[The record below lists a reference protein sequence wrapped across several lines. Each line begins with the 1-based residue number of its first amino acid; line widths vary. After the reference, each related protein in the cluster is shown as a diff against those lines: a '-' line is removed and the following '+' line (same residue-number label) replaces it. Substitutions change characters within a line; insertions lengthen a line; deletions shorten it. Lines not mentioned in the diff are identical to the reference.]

1 MRTNL
6 RNKAPI
12 KITIINKEYEE
23 PEDDIKHEKMDPHGN
38 VKQEKTRA
46 HKNGWIARKNQQK
59 AYQ

>member
-23 PEDDIKHEKMDPHGN
+23 PDDDIKHEKMDPHGN
-38 VKQEKTRA
+38 VKQEKTRT
-46 HKNGWIARKNQQK
+46 HKNGWSARKNQ
-59 AYQ
+59 